1 VRRAALFLVL
11 IGTVGMVAGCGSSG
25 TKKPNPQANPQ
36 VVAERFMRNILG
48 GYLDPAQADLSPVSG
63 VDVRSLTNLS
73 IGLQTG
79 HFRAVGRPR
88 KLKKS
93 HTYRFTLAGELNDKP
108 VHLVYQVGVAEDA
121 DGWRVVGF
129 RLVKQARRNS
139 A

>member
-93 HTYRFTLAGELNDKP
+93 HTYRFTLAGELKDKP
-108 VHLVYQVGVAEDA
+108 VQLVYQVGVAEDA